1 MNKTFK
7 LTDGVVAHVVKLL
20 QIGLLEGT
28 DVTDHFRRISLVAD
42 DEGQLYLS
50 EEYEEFFN
58 NSLEKMQEFINEQ
71 SEKEQQGEE

>member
-7 LTDGVVAHVVKLL
+7 LTDGVIAHVVKLL

-28 DVTDHFRRISLVAD
+28 DVTDHFRRVTLLAD

-50 EEYEEFFN
+50 DDYEESFN
-58 NSLEKMQEFINEQ
+58 ESLEKMQEFINEQ
-71 SEKEQQGEE
+71 SEQEKEGE

>member
-28 DVTDHFRRISLVAD
+28 DITDHFRRITLVSD
-42 DEGQLYLS
+42 DDGQLYLS
-50 EEYEEFFN
+50 EDYEESFN
-58 NSLEKMQEFINEQ
+58 ESLEKMQEFINEQ
-71 SEKEQQGEE
+71 STKEEQQGE